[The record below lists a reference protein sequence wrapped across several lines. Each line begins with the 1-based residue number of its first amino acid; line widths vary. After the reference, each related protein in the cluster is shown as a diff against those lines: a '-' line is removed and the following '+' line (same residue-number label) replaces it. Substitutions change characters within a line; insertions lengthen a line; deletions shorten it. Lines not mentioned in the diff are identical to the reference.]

1 MMFYTTNYPINFRP
15 CKSDCCFRG
24 EISHSE
30 SLCLICG
37 LTEGE
42 WDEWR
47 SMDAEERLELMYEV
61 NGRVNYAWMMWEIVA
76 EPTVQ

>member
-1 MMFYTTNYPINFRP
+1 M
-15 CKSDCCFRG
+15 
-24 EISHSE
+24 
-30 SLCLICG
+30 ICG

-61 NGRVNYAWMMWEIVA
+61 NGRVNYAWVMWEIVA

>member
-1 MMFYTTNYPINFRP
+1 M
-15 CKSDCCFRG
+15 
-24 EISHSE
+24 
-30 SLCLICG
+30 ICG

-47 SMDAEERLELMYEV
+47 SMDSEERLELMYEV
-61 NGRVNYAWMMWEIVA
+61 NGRVNYAWIMWEIVA